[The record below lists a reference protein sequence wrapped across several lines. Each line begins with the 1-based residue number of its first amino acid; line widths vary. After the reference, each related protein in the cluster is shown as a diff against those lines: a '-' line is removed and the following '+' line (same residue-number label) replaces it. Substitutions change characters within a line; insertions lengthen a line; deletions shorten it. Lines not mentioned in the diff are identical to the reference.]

1 MTCLRQNDN
10 LNPLVVP
17 PPPVLTISGCCAAR
31 RLRLLLQAMM
41 QIAMKMM
48 TPADAP
54 TDTPICIEPL
64 LPPLSGSSLSEHS
77 KNMAMLYFC
86 GLLFIPQL
94 ASFVGKSVKVGRSA
108 DQGVLYI

>member
-77 KNMAMLYFC
+77 NNMAMFYFC

-94 ASFVGKSVKVGRSA
+94 TSFVGKAVKVESSA
-108 DQGVLYI
+108 D